1 MQNIDVVIGEC
12 NTILFAF
19 FLCIGEKDYRTR
31 MTGSTGS
38 AGFLKVER
46 FFEVE
51 RWKGE
56 MVIRFP
62 RNKSTK
68 LYSVS
73 SRAATRDPV
82 FLKTTSQP

>member
-56 MVIRFP
+56 MVWCGVVWCGVVWCGVVWCGV
-62 RNKSTK
+62 K
-68 LYSVS
+68 
-73 SRAATRDPV
+73 
-82 FLKTTSQP
+82 